1 MYAQTYGA
9 SAAFAGDATAHF
21 GRAEASVGQS
31 DGRPH
36 SGGAPDGLSVVCFD
50 HLMAPVG
57 LSSESP
63 HRSAAPVVKSG
74 RSHLHPVALVVK
86 YDRSRLH
93 PVAPVVKYDKS
104 RLHSSAPAGESDRS
118 RLCSD
123 TPVGLSNEASFCSDT
138 LVGLSNGASFCSD
151 TPVGLSNKASFCS
164 DALNGL
170 SNEASFCSDAPI
182 VKFFTIGGPPFA
194 FKIPSYSSFS
204 VSTGLIVAA
213 RQLCHET
220 AATEMTSTPRPV
232 SPKSHQSRGAGA
244 AKFSSQRVISR

>member
-1 MYAQTYGA
+1 
-9 SAAFAGDATAHF
+9 
-21 GRAEASVGQS
+21 
-31 DGRPH
+31 
-36 SGGAPDGLSVVCFD
+36 
-50 HLMAPVG
+50 MAPAG

-63 HRSAAPVVKSG
+63 LRSAAPVVKSG
-74 RSHLHPVALVVK
+74 KSHLHPVALVVK
-86 YDRSRLH
+86 YDKSRLH
-93 PVAPVVKYDKS
+93 P
-104 RLHSSAPAGESDRS
+104 SALAGESDRS

-138 LVGLSNGASFCSD
+138 
-151 TPVGLSNKASFCS
+151 P
-164 DALNGL
+164 NGL
-170 SNEASFCSDAPI
+170 SNEASFCSDASI
-182 VKFFTIGGPPFA
+182 VKFFTIGSLSFA
-194 FKIPSYSSFS
+194 FKMDTYSSFS